1 MNGDGVTIKKLLSM
15 LSLGSV
21 AMLPSLAM
29 ATTPAAVADKADNA
43 FMMICTALVL
53 FMTVPGIA
61 LFYGGLLRSKNV
73 LSLMTQVMVNF
84 ALVCVLW
91 ILCPLSIYK
100 RCNRITPSCT
110 VEATST
116 PWRL

>member
-1 MNGDGVTIKKLLSM
+1 MIKKILSM

-29 ATTPAAVADKADNA
+29 ATTPAVADKADNA